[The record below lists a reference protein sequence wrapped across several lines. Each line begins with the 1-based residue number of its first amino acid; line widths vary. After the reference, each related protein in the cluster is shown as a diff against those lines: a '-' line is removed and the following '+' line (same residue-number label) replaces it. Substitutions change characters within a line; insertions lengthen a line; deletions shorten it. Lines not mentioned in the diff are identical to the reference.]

1 MPSYFSSWSMGPAG
15 SVSAAVS
22 TTGGGSGL
30 PELIAKML
38 VVKLISVAG
47 GLPRSWLG
55 MNSWTVP
62 VTQTSLPTTAA
73 AGGAAEVNT
82 NTPSDVAGSPSPGA
96 SIWMKKPLVF
106 TPVTMPFVV
115 TLVPAS
121 SDSSPLPWICAIVF
135 VVLHARV
142 ESTASWNSFCA
153 MFAPLSVTCIVN
165 VNRSEEH
172 TSELQSHSDLVC
184 RLLLEKKKEQP

>member
-1 MPSYFSSWSMGPAG
+1 SWRR
-15 SVSAAVS
+15 
-22 TTGGGSGL
+22 TG
-30 PELIAKML
+30 
-38 VVKLISVAG
+38 
-47 GLPRSWLG
+47 
-55 MNSWTVP
+55 
-62 VTQTSLPTTAA
+62 A
-73 AGGAAEVNT
+73 AGGAAAVNT
-82 NTPSDVAGSPSPGA
+82 NPPSGGAGSPSPGA

-153 MFAPLSVTCIVN
+153 LFAPLSVTCIVH
-165 VNRSEEH
+165 VNGEPTVVVGVPLSVASVRPRRGG
-172 TSELQSHSDLVC
+172 
-184 RLLLEKKKEQP
+184 RLPLLGQQA